1 MRLLWPTLAS
11 MSGGRIL
18 CQDRSG
24 LKRLY
29 ITFDDGPSPRHT
41 PRLLEVLA
49 KHHVPATFFMIGKH
63 VVEEPVLVREIA
75 RLRHEMANHSMTHPH
90 FDRISNRQRF
100 EEIRSAERVL
110 RAAGSES
117 PLFRLP
123 YGDDSPEL
131 VSFVLGSGCRLAL
144 WSRDSMDYKLGA
156 AAVVE
161 GFRQQPVQMGDVIL
175 FHDDGPVAAEALDEL
190 LPMWIAQGYGFA
202 RLSQLRVPTMWGM
215 HRARA
220 A

>member
-1 MRLLWPTLAS
+1 

-29 ITFDDGPSPRHT
+29 ITFDDGPNPENT
-41 PRLLEVLA
+41 PKVLEVLA
-49 KHHVPATFFMIGKH
+49 KHHVPATFFMVGKH

-75 RLRHEMANHSMTHPH
+75 RLKHEMANHSMTHPH
-90 FDRISNRQRF
+90 FDRISTAQRV
-100 EEIRSAERVL
+100 EEIRGAERVL

-117 PLFRLP
+117 NLFRLP
-123 YGDDSPEL
+123 YGDDSAEL
-131 VSFVLGSGCRLAL
+131 VSFVIGMGCRLAL
-144 WSRDSMDYKLGA
+144 WSRDSMDYKLTA
-156 AAVVE
+156 PEVVQ
-161 GFRQQPVQMGDVIL
+161 GFQRQPVQLGDVIL
-175 FHDDGPVAAEALDEL
+175 FHDDGAVAAEALDEL
-190 LPMWIAQGYGFA
+190 LPMWISQGYSFA

-215 HRARA
+215 HRVRA